1 MAQTK
6 EENKMGE
13 NQKKILEMLADK
25 KINAEEAYRLLSALE
40 PEGSAPEGAP
50 RTETAAKTK
59 PKYLRCCI
67 ISGHDEERGGKG
79 EHINVRVPM
88 TLIRSGVKLTSLLP
102 REARD
107 KVTSALEEKGIDF
120 DMRNVKPE
128 DLDELIEAL
137 SELEVNIVGSDGE
150 VVKVSVE

>member
-1 MAQTK
+1 MS
-6 EENKMGE
+6 ES
-13 NQKKILEMLADK
+13 QKKILEMLADK
-25 KINAEEAYRLLSALE
+25 KINADEAYRLLSALE
-40 PEGSAPEGAP
+40 PGASAPEGAR

-59 PKYLRCCI
+59 PRYLRCCI
-67 ISGHDEERGGKG
+67 TSCPDEERGGKA
-79 EHINVRVPM
+79 EHVKVRVPM

-107 KVTSALEEKGIDF
+107 KVTSALQEKGIDF

-128 DLDELIEAL
+128 ELDELVEAL
-137 SELEVNIVGSDGE
+137 SELEVDIVGSDGE

>member
-1 MAQTK
+1 MS
-6 EENKMGE
+6 ES
-13 NQKKILEMLADK
+13 QKKILEMLAEK
-25 KINAEEAYRLLSALE
+25 KINADEAYRLLSALE
-40 PEGSAPEGAP
+40 PERGATESALK
-50 RTETAAKTK
+50 TETGAKTK

-67 ISGHDEERGGKG
+67 TSCPDEERGGKG
-79 EHINVRVPM
+79 QHVKVRVPM

-107 KVTSALEEKGIDF
+107 KVTRALEEKGIDF

-137 SELEVNIVGSDGE
+137 SELEVDIVGSDGE